1 MQLMQWNKDCEF
13 QFHAKIIQK
22 LFVPEMENISFSVR
36 LSCKD
41 QISALF
47 AFVCFSAKRD
57 NESWTFVQSDKI
69 MQLQKILPNSQT
81 SMLHRVNQM
90 VEQRVGLVGTSL
102 KNISMTNKNILRF
115 TMEIR
120 FVSVIEVPFR

>member
-1 MQLMQWNKDCEF
+1 
-13 QFHAKIIQK
+13 
-22 LFVPEMENISFSVR
+22 
-36 LSCKD
+36 
-41 QISALF
+41 
-47 AFVCFSAKRD
+47 
-57 NESWTFVQSDKI
+57 
-69 MQLQKILPNSQT
+69 MQLQKILPDSQT

-90 VEQRVGLVGTSL
+90 VEQRVGPVGTSL

>member
-1 MQLMQWNKDCEF
+1 
-13 QFHAKIIQK
+13 
-22 LFVPEMENISFSVR
+22 
-36 LSCKD
+36 
-41 QISALF
+41 
-47 AFVCFSAKRD
+47 
-57 NESWTFVQSDKI
+57 